1 MCYEAN
7 LIREKSRSAFWKFL
21 RLFSKGNAYLKIR
34 IRYYH
39 TQNALIVKWVSKI
52 RIKKLAKFPEMY

>member
-39 TQNALIVKWVSKI
+39 TQNALIVKWVSK
-52 RIKKLAKFPEMY
+52 